1 MVYYI
6 AKSFGKVIKRVFLL
20 AKHIFFFFFFFELQA
35 LLKII
40 GPLNLEFAFMVVVP
54 VPLCF

>member
-20 AKHIFFFFFFFELQA
+20 AKHTFFFFFELQA

-40 GPLNLEFAFMVVVP
+40 GPLNLEFAFMAVVP